1 MYIYIFNNHSI
12 VVYSTLG
19 NLLLAELSY
28 LATEMCL
35 PHVAEINSVCLGLL
49 QAKTQRARVSVV
61 KDSSR
66 WVNLFEWFMNLL
78 REN

>member
-19 NLLLAELSY
+19 NLLLAELSH

-35 PHVAEINSVCLGLL
+35 PHFAEISSVCLSLP
-49 QAKTQRARVSVV
+49 QAKTQQARVSVV

-66 WVNLFEWFMNLL
+66 WVDLFEWFMNLF